1 MNKMVI
7 SSILEKVGNTPVI
20 KLDTPDLPD
29 VNLFCKL
36 EYYNPTGSVKDRAA
50 CYILQ
55 KCLREKIIDQDTTII
70 ESSSGNFGVALAA
83 YCKLFSLKFICV
95 IDPNISPINEMLIGS
110 YYNSEICKVTTI
122 DKNGGYL
129 LARIEKVKELKAS
142 IKNSYWINQYG
153 NELNA
158 EAYYKSLGEEI
169 CTDFNTGL
177 DYVFLGVSSGG
188 TITGVSRRIKERF
201 PEVAVIAVD
210 MEGSVIFGAKPMK
223 RSIPGIGSSMVPDI
237 LKSALIDQVVWVS
250 EADVIMNCQELLN
263 EHSIFSGGSSG
274 AVYAAMKKFFSGF
287 SRKYPVNVLCV
298 LPDRGERYCNTIYNR
313 QWCEEI
319 LAKRTILID

>member
-1 MNKMVI
+1 MVI
-7 SSILEKVGNTPVI
+7 SSILEKVGNTPVV

-50 CYILQ
+50 YYILQ
-55 KCLREKIIDQDTTII
+55 KCLEEKIIDQDTTII

-83 YCKLFSLKFICV
+83 YCKLLSLKFICV
-95 IDPNISPINEMLIGS
+95 IDPTISPINEMLIGS
-110 YYNSEICKVTTI
+110 NYNAEICKVTTT
-122 DKNGGYL
+122 DRNGGYL
-129 LARIEKVKELKAS
+129 LTRIEKVKELKNA
-142 IKNSYWINQYG
+142 IGNSYWINQYG

-169 CTDFNTGL
+169 CADFSSGL

-188 TITGVSRRIKERF
+188 TITGASRKIKERF
-201 PEVAVIAVD
+201 PEASVIAVD

-237 LKSALIDQVVWVS
+237 LKGALIDEVVWVS
-250 EADVIMNCQELLN
+250 EADVIANCQELLS
-263 EHSIFSGGSSG
+263 EYSIFSGGSSG
-274 AVYAAMKKFFSGF
+274 AVYAAMKQYF
-287 SRKYPVNVLCV
+287 SRLPRRQPVNVLCV
-298 LPDRGERYCNTIYNR
+298 LPDRGERYCNTIYNKT
-313 QWCEEI
+313 WCDEL
-319 LAKRTILID
+319 LAKGTILID